1 MKPMP
6 FNRRAF
12 LKGAVASNA
21 AAVIPA
27 LPGSTE
33 PQQNVP
39 LPVGATAGQSRLTPE
54 EQALIRAAVEQRLAA
69 GERSLL

>member
-12 LKGAVASNA
+12 LKSAVVNNA
-21 AAVIPA
+21 ALNAAVPRPVQPA
-27 LPGSTE
+27 TGSLPS
-33 PQQNVP
+33 
-39 LPVGATAGQSRLTPE
+39 AMDAAQSRLTPE

-69 GERSLL
+69 GERSQL